1 MKLWLSQRN
10 SLSMLSCLDTGRYFT
25 TDDLTDTDS
34 LLDHQDWPP
43 FRRVGTFDPFTDD
56 PRYAVKTVDICCTTG
71 LLLVGGMAGQ
81 LLVCSLDIKREFD
94 IPLTDVDLMEED
106 EEFVWKGQEALDV
119 RSCQFRHPLGY
130 RPLHILQL
138 QPPSAITS
146 LALTS
151 DWGLLAAGQT
161 RVGLDPVTILNR
173 ILKLIF

>member
-1 MKLWLSQRN
+1 
-10 SLSMLSCLDTGRYFT
+10 MLSCLDTGRYFT

-119 RSCQFRHPLGY
+119 RSCQFREGSKKSQNFKSDSSYQTPSPL
-130 RPLHILQL
+130 P
-138 QPPSAITS
+138 
-146 LALTS
+146 
-151 DWGLLAAGQT
+151 
-161 RVGLDPVTILNR
+161 
-173 ILKLIF
+173 

>member
-119 RSCQFRHPLGY
+119 RSCQFREDSKKSQNFKSDSSYQTPSPLPY
-130 RPLHILQL
+130 K
-138 QPPSAITS
+138 
-146 LALTS
+146 
-151 DWGLLAAGQT
+151 
-161 RVGLDPVTILNR
+161 
-173 ILKLIF
+173 LKQNFFHCFGIFP

>member
-1 MKLWLSQRN
+1 
-10 SLSMLSCLDTGRYFT
+10 MLSCLDTGRYFT

-119 RSCQFRHPLGY
+119 RSCQFREGSKKSQRFKSDSSY
-130 RPLHILQL
+130 QT
-138 QPPSAITS
+138 PPSP
-146 LALTS
+146 L
-151 DWGLLAAGQT
+151 
-161 RVGLDPVTILNR
+161 P
-173 ILKLIF
+173 